1 MTKTKYSPQFKIEA
15 VKMMLSEEK
24 PVTLLA
30 KELNVRRSALYRW
43 KEEYLEQG
51 ELAFKVRAGRPKKEE
66 QSKVRRLES
75 ENRKLTEELEIL
87 KKAAAYFAR

>member
-30 KELNVRRSALYRW
+30 KELGTQ
-43 KEEYLEQG
+43 K
-51 ELAFKVRAGRPKKEE
+51 
-66 QSKVRRLES
+66 
-75 ENRKLTEELEIL
+75 
-87 KKAAAYFAR
+87 